1 MSFLTGQMPRRPV
14 DADRVIPP
22 AGPAGFVTTTGR
34 IDAAHV
40 APDMGDLATRVRSLM
55 ALQQQ
60 RVLQLPLGGHF
71 FDIIVTASGPQA
83 YAAIKVMDGIQHS
96 GDERADACGPVI
108 EDPQR
113 SWLIWLVPPGTSE
126 QWAPHRYAT
135 CPGRPHRLGLPA
147 ITSAGPPGPYW
158 LRPCRG
164 DRLVPPTALRPLLDQ
179 FQPSPAPHETLL
191 GSVLSSIA

>member
-1 MSFLTGQMPRRPV
+1 MSRTGQMPRRPV
-14 DADRVIPP
+14 NDGRFIPP
-22 AGPAGFVTTTGR
+22 AGPAGFTPTNLL
-34 IDAAHV
+34 IDPALV
-40 APDMGDLATRVRSLM
+40 APDMGDLASRVRSLM

-60 RVLQLPLGGHF
+60 EVLQLPLGGRF

-83 YAAIKVMDGIQHS
+83 YAAIKVMDEIQHT
-96 GDERADACGPVI
+96 GDERTDACGPVI

-135 CPGRPHRLGLPA
+135 CLGRPHRIALPA
-147 ITSAGPPGPYW
+147 MTSAEPPGPYW

-164 DRLVPPTALRPLLDQ
+164 DRLIPPTALRPLLDQ
-179 FQPSPAPHETLL
+179 FQPGPAPHETLL
-191 GSVLSSIA
+191 GSVLSTIA